1 MHSRRGSGIA
11 LRALECAGLTG
22 HRPDRV
28 PAHLPLCAKSS
39 GEILLLAPHHHGQS
53 EGFGRSSHPFL
64 ARRSHRSAATAGAR
78 WRVGQHGGWGRDSCG
93 SPVRTSRRWTTRR
106 AGGDGARSAPSGEH
120 HAPGDAGNLA
130 GQFRSRCNRSHGP
143 GPEIMNL
150 WRKLACVALAVVV
163 CASLAANWL
172 APVGYEKQYREAT
185 NAPPSRAH
193 WLGTDELGRDRFARV
208 LYGTRISLLLAPAA
222 ALLSTLMAAF
232 IGGLAGYLGGIW
244 ARLAMAVTDLFLSL
258 PWLFLLITARAFMP
272 LNVSPLISVLVTF
285 LLLGLLGWSTAARV
299 LCATA
304 GSLRSADFVRQARAA
319 GVPGS
324 RLFWIHVMPN
334 LKPVLY
340 AQFWISIP
348 VFILSEANLG
358 ILGLGVA
365 EPMPSWGSLLR
376 ELEGL
381 VSLGDEPWKFVPLLL
396 LVVVVMSFQ
405 LLLSSHDEVAA

>member
-1 MHSRRGSGIA
+1 MNAARKLSC
-11 LRALECAGLTG
+11 L
-22 HRPDRV
+22 V
-28 PAHLPLCAKSS
+28 
-39 GEILLLAPHHHGQS
+39 LLA
-53 EGFGRSSHPFL
+53 
-64 ARRSHRSAATAGAR
+64 
-78 WRVGQHGGWGRDSCG
+78 
-93 SPVRTSRRWTTRR
+93 
-106 AGGDGARSAPSGEH
+106 
-120 HAPGDAGNLA
+120 
-130 GQFRSRCNRSHGP
+130 
-143 GPEIMNL
+143 
-150 WRKLACVALAVVV
+150 V
-163 CASLAANWL
+163 CAAALAANWL
-172 APVGYEKQYREAT
+172 APAGYAKQFRDVP
-185 NAPPSRAH
+185 NAPASRQH
-193 WLGTDELGRDRFARV
+193 LLGTDDVGRDRFARV

-222 ALLSTLMAAF
+222 ALLSTLMAAL
-232 IGGLAGYLGGIW
+232 IGGLAGYLGGAW
-244 ARLAMAVTDLFLSL
+244 ARMAMAVTDLFLSL

-358 ILGLGVA
+358 ILGLGGA
-365 EPMPSWGSLLR
+365 EPLASWGSLLR

-381 VSLGDEPWKFVPLLL
+381 VSVGEEPWRLVPLLL
-396 LVVVVMSFQ
+396 LIVVMTSFQ
-405 LLLSSHDEVAA
+405 LLLSNEEVTA